1 MLLVLLVASAAT
13 FFVLSKNKINQ
24 NPSTENIVQV
34 KSEKEFLEYLIYLHS
49 QSIKGTDELLNGEV
63 RLRPVRELA
72 EDVKLVQANEQ
83 TQLIIWYKDWYQED
97 YQGVAN
103 ELVVGRGLIEV
114 ASPQREKMYLEDMI
128 RRHLITIEFI
138 NQVLRLGIRKET
150 KVLAESILIKQTEEV
165 RVMKEL
171 LELQPE

>member
-13 FFVLSKNKINQ
+13 FFVLSKNKVNQ
-24 NPSTENIVQV
+24 NSSTENIAQI
-34 KSEKEFLEYLIYLHS
+34 KSEQEFLEFLIYLHGE
-49 QSIKGTDELLNGEV
+49 SIKSTDELLNGEV

-72 EDVKLVQANEQ
+72 EDVKFVQTNEQ
-83 TQLIIWYKDWYQED
+83 TQLLVWYKDWYQED
-97 YQGVAN
+97 YQGVGN
-103 ELVVGRGLIEV
+103 EVVGSRSLIEV

-128 RRHLITIEFI
+128 RHHLITIEFI